1 MIYNHRCKIVK
12 NITTEGYLGEEVI
25 SKEVK
30 TVPCSIHNISFDEQ
44 IAFFGKYNKN
54 ALKVHLQGYFFFDE
68 INIDGISKN
77 IFDVKFHR
85 NSTVVILT

>member
-12 NITTEGYLGEEVI
+12 NITTDEGYLGEEVI

-44 IAFFGKYNKN
+44 IAFFENTIRMH
-54 ALKVHLQGYFFFDE
+54 LKFIYRD
-68 INIDGISKN
+68 ISSLMKL
-77 IFDVKFHR
+77 I
-85 NSTVVILT
+85 